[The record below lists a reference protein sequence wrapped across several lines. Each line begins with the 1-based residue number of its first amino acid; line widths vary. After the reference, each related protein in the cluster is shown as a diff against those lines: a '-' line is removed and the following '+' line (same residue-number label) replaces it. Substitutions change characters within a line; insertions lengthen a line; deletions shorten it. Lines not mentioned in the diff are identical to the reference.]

1 MPAKDS
7 ASFDPGVRL
16 QSKTGICAY
25 LGHISH
31 ATYDAWQAKGLVPG
45 PVPGTNRYDLRQHD
59 HVLDR
64 RLGLSSTAKKP
75 SPLEEW
81 ELAHE

>member
-1 MPAKDS
+1 VTRATS
-7 ASFDPGVRL
+7 LFDPAVRL
-16 QSKTGICAY
+16 QSKDGICHY

-31 ATYDAWQAKGLVPG
+31 ATYDSWQAKGLVPG

-64 RLGLSSTAKKP
+64 RLGLSSKARKL

-81 ELAHE
+81 ERDHG